1 VIKSCING
9 ARSKYRAYGEWQ
21 VFVSLRE
28 EYAREKRVTATIHKI
43 IDLLSAHTKLGSL
56 EVRLAATAEEVDAAQ
71 ALRYRVFYEEM
82 GATPTAAMAARKRD
96 FDEFDEHCD
105 HLLVFDHM
113 RKSKNPVI
121 GTYRLIRPTAA
132 KNCGRFYSSGEYD
145 ITPLLQYP
153 GEILELGRSCIDAE
167 YRTGQVMQILWRGL
181 TAYVFRHDIALM
193 FGCAS
198 LPGTDPQ
205 ALALPLSYLHYHHL
219 APPGLRPKALPDRYV
234 DMRILPRQAF
244 DPNVAFNS
252 MKVDPRSGGN
262 SLPPL
267 IKGYIRVGGFVGE
280 GAVIDKQ
287 FNTTDVCIIVKTDLI
302 TSRYIRHY
310 ERDSK
315 KDIALPV
322 E

>member
-1 VIKSCING
+1 M
-9 ARSKYRAYGEWQ
+9 
-21 VFVSLRE
+21 
-28 EYAREKRVTATIHKI
+28 HKI
-43 IDLLSAHTKLGSL
+43 AELIESELRLGTL
-56 EVRLAATAEEVDAAQ
+56 EVRLAASAEEIDAAQ

-82 GATPTAAMAARKRD
+82 GAKPTAEMAARQRD
-96 FDEFDEHCD
+96 FDHFDAHCD
-105 HLLVFDHM
+105 HLLVFDHA
-113 RKSKNPVI
+113 RKNKSKVI
-121 GTYRLIRPTAA
+121 GTYRLIRREAAA
-132 KNCGRFYSSGEYD
+132 KCGGFYSSGEYD
-145 ITPLLQYP
+145 IAPLIQYP

-167 YRTGQVMQILWRGL
+167 YRTGQVMQVLWRGL
-181 TAYVFRHDIALM
+181 TAYVFRYDIVLM

-198 LPGTDPQ
+198 LPGTDPA

-219 APPGLRPKALPDRYV
+219 APPGLRPKALPGRYV
-234 DMRILPRQAF
+234 DMRLMPREAF

-280 GAVIDKQ
+280 GAVIDPQ
-287 FNTTDVCIIVKTDLI
+287 FNTTDICIIVKTDLI

-310 ERDSK
+310 ERGNR

-322 E
+322 EEA